1 MSVVRPEKT
10 ETVIQK
16 KLSPSQS
23 RLTNIDK
30 ALETKLHKALAQS
43 AMQLFSL
50 NLQVLDHN
58 ACHECISSI
67 TELTKPFLILGL
79 PEHTGVE
86 PGFIAVDQAAL
97 AGLVTIQTMGV
108 VLPNLSQNRAA
119 TLTDAAL
126 IAPFVDHAMQ
136 KIDSSNTQFGDINQY
151 RFSQM
156 SVDANRL

>member
-1 MSVVRPEKT
+1 MSVVRPVKT

-16 KLSPSQS
+16 KFSPSQS

-30 ALETKLHKALAQS
+30 AFETKPHKALAQS

-58 ACHECISSI
+58 TCHECISSI
-67 TELTKPFLILGL
+67 IELTKPFLMLGL
-79 PEHTGVE
+79 LERTGVE
-86 PGFIAVDQAAL
+86 PGFIAVDQAAI
-97 AGLVTIQTMGV
+97 ASLVTIHTTGV

-136 KIDSSNTQFGDINQY
+136 KLILVISNLAT
-151 RFSQM
+151 
-156 SVDANRL
+156 